1 VEASAL
7 LELVSLPLGT
17 TPEHLLRQLLLTAR
31 ALPLIVLVPVF
42 ALRGAPLPFK
52 LAMAFAL
59 VATVLPTGLEGI
71 MPSEPWPLL
80 IAREIVAGLPIAVGA
95 AALLWAAT
103 MAGDLVADSFQDVGV
118 TAFDALPGARS
129 SLGVLFALLGAT
141 GFIELGGPAR
151 LLRALAAS
159 PPPVGVSFVSTLGS
173 QQWWLQVVTQVL
185 GAIDLALAIAGPLL
199 AVSFVSQVAVAL
211 TMRAWLP
218 LSLGPALPALRA
230 VIVLL
235 LFGLLFQAVALA
247 LFEQLDL
254 SLP

>member
-1 VEASAL
+1 MEPSAL
-7 LELVSLPLGT
+7 LELASLPLGT
-17 TPEHLLRQLLLTAR
+17 TPEQLLRQLLLAAR

-42 ALRGAPLPFK
+42 ALRGAPLPLKF
-52 LAMAFAL
+52 AMAFAL
-59 VATVLPTGLEGI
+59 VATVLPTGVEGN

-80 IAREIVAGLPIAVGA
+80 IARELVAGLPIALGA

-103 MAGDLVADSFQDVGV
+103 MAGDVVADSYQDTGAA
-118 TAFDALPGARS
+118 AFDAVPGARS
-129 SLGVLFALLGAT
+129 GLGVLFSLLGAA
-141 GFIELGGPAR
+141 GFIEVGGPAR

-159 PPPVGVSFVSTLGS
+159 PSPGGLSLTTLGS
-173 QQWWLQVVTQVL
+173 KQWWLQIVTQVL

-211 TMRAWLP
+211 TLRASLP

-254 SLP
+254 RLP